1 MDTILRR
8 ASNYVIRCVGML
20 KRLRYPS
27 TRQALFAALFTGV
40 LLLVFVVLWLTAS
53 TRTAQQNERLADLE
67 ARQEQIIIETS
78 QLLKEIGDQTSPQN
92 MVRRMREA
100 GFAAPETI
108 EFLLPVPTVA
118 ITPTTQGGTP

>member
-1 MDTILRR
+1 
-8 ASNYVIRCVGML
+8 ML

-78 QLLKEIGDQTSPQN
+78 QLLKEIGDQTSPQT
-92 MVRRMREA
+92 MERRMREA
-100 GFAAPETI
+100 GFAPPETI
-108 EFLLPVPTVA
+108 EFLLAVPTVT